1 MEALKI
7 IRRIAYYL
15 VFLIASTLFFYE
27 MVSLSLVT
35 YKDGWD
41 TFSFFLLFKEVYLPF
56 FYAVISLAVAL
67 LTEAFLIGKPK
78 EVETTVY
85 PWTLIIFFGLGLLFS
100 VIIMVLGLIKIPD
113 EPLNK
118 DPSFLILPLVCSI
131 LFTLSEVLWGAIY
144 LFKNKKKEQSKQDNN
159 SEKDLTSINL
169 HKEN

>member
-41 TFSFFLLFKEVYLPF
+41 TFSFSLLFKEVYLPF

>member
-41 TFSFFLLFKEVYLPF
+41 TFSFSLLFKEVYLPF
-56 FYAVISLAVAL
+56 FYAVISLTVAL

-78 EVETTVY
+78 EVETTIY

-100 VIIMVLGLIKIPD
+100 VIIMVLGLIKILD